1 MKYANL
7 VRFNCF
13 TSLIKPKNA
22 KKASMDEFWV
32 KAMWEE
38 LEQFDYNDVWTLAHR
53 PNHTNV
59 IGTEWIF
66 KNKSDEFG
74 NIVRNKAKLVA

>member
-22 KKASMDEFWV
+22 KKASMDEYWV
-32 KAMWEE
+32 KAM
-38 LEQFDYNDVWTLAHR
+38 
-53 PNHTNV
+53 
-59 IGTEWIF
+59 
-66 KNKSDEFG
+66 
-74 NIVRNKAKLVA
+74 